1 MKRYT
6 KPLILLSLMAA
17 IVLLDRYYGWSDFL
31 SGPGGLEVLRE
42 AVRRDVL
49 TASLIYVAATTAGC
63 VLLALP
69 GVTFAIVA
77 GLLFGP
83 LLGTVLCLAAAT
95 LGAVLAFLAG
105 RYFLRDAVAPWVER
119 NRYLKRVLFEDVG
132 RSGVVLLM
140 ITRLVPLFPYNL
152 QNFAY
157 GITGIGLWPYTLYTA
172 LFLAPGVTFF
182 TLGAAGLGDA
192 ENRRLYLILAGALA
206 VLVTAA
212 GLYLKKRYVTE
223 PDGRAY
229 KEGGIH
235 PEIQVNQHE
244 SQHGGREDIG

>member
-1 MKRYT
+1 MGRGG
-6 KPLILLSLMAA
+6 KPLVFLGIA
-17 IVLLDRYYGWSDFL
+17 IVTFILNWHYGWSDFL
-31 SGPGGLEVLRE
+31 SGPGGLEAMRE
-42 AVRRDVL
+42 AVRGDVL
-49 TASLIYVAATTAGC
+49 TASLIYVAATTVGC

-83 LLGTVLCLAAAT
+83 LLGTALCLAAAT
-95 LGAVLAFLAG
+95 IGAVLAFLAG
-105 RYFLRDAVAPWVER
+105 RYFLRDTVAPWVER

-192 ENRRLYLILAGALA
+192 EHRRLYLILAGALA
-206 VLVTAA
+206 ALVTVA
-212 GLYLKKRYVTE
+212 GLYLKRRYV
-223 PDGRAY
+223 GKSGA
-229 KEGGIH
+229 
-235 PEIQVNQHE
+235 
-244 SQHGGREDIG
+244 

>member
-1 MKRYT
+1 MGRSRR
-6 KPLILLSLMAA
+6 PL
-17 IVLLDRYYGWSDFL
+17 VLLGIALVVFMLNRHYGWSDFL
-31 SGPGGLEVLRE
+31 SGPGGLEALRE
-42 AVRRDVL
+42 AVHRDVL
-49 TASLIYVAATTAGC
+49 TASLIYLAATTAAC

-69 GVTFAIVA
+69 GVTFAIIA

-83 LLGTVLCLAAAT
+83 LLGAVLCLAAAT

-182 TLGAAGLGDA
+182 TLGALSEKTLCD
-192 ENRRLYLILAGALA
+192 GA
-206 VLVTAA
+206 
-212 GLYLKKRYVTE
+212 
-223 PDGRAY
+223 GRARL
-229 KEGGIH
+229 
-235 PEIQVNQHE
+235 Q
-244 SQHGGREDIG
+244 GGRHSPRYPGQPT

>member
-1 MKRYT
+1 MGRRA
-6 KPLILLSLMAA
+6 KPLILLGIAFA
-17 IVLLDRYYGWSDFL
+17 VLILNRHYGWSDFL
-31 SGPGGLEVLRE
+31 SGPSGLEALRE

-49 TASLIYVAATTAGC
+49 TASLIYIAATTAGC

-95 LGAVLAFLAG
+95 IGAVLAFLAG

-192 ENRRLYLILAGALA
+192 EHRRLYLILAGALA
-206 VLVTAA
+206 VLVTTA
-212 GLYLKKRYVTE
+212 GLYLQRRYV
-223 PDGRAY
+223 GRSGA
-229 KEGGIH
+229 
-235 PEIQVNQHE
+235 
-244 SQHGGREDIG
+244 

>member
-1 MKRYT
+1 MSKRHSGYARYA
-6 KPLILLSLMAA
+6 KPLILLAIMAA
-17 IVLLDRYYGWSDFL
+17 ILLLNRHYGWSAFL
-31 SGPGGLEVLRE
+31 SGPGALEALRE
-42 AVRRDVL
+42 AVREDL
-49 TASLIYVAATTAGC
+49 ATAALLYVAATAAGC

-69 GVTFAIVA
+69 GVTFAIIA

-83 LLGTVLCLAAAT
+83 LLGTLLCLAAAT

-105 RYFLRDAVAPWVER
+105 RYFLRDAVRPWVER
-119 NRYLKRVLFEDVG
+119 NRHLKRLLFEDVE

-140 ITRLVPLFPYNL
+140 VTRLVPLFPYNL

-192 ENRRLYLILAGALA
+192 ENRTLYLLLAGALA
-206 VLVTAA
+206 AAVTAA
-212 GLYLKKRYVTE
+212 GLLLRRRYVR
-223 PDGRAY
+223 DSDA
-229 KEGGIH
+229 
-235 PEIQVNQHE
+235 
-244 SQHGGREDIG
+244 

>member
-1 MKRYT
+1 MGRWR
-6 KPLILLSLMAA
+6 KPLVLLG
-17 IVLLDRYYGWSDFL
+17 IVFAVLILDRYYGWSDFL
-31 SGPGGLEVLRE
+31 LGPGGLEALRE

-49 TASLIYVAATTAGC
+49 TASLIYIAATTAGC

-95 LGAVLAFLAG
+95 IGAVLAFLAG

-157 GITGIGLWPYTLYTA
+157 GITGIGFWPYTLYTA

-192 ENRRLYLILAGALA
+192 ENRRFYLILAGALA

-212 GLYLKKRYVTE
+212 GLYLRRRYVE
-223 PDGRAY
+223 KSGA
-229 KEGGIH
+229 
-235 PEIQVNQHE
+235 
-244 SQHGGREDIG
+244 